1 MWVNFKC
8 TCAFKSRV
16 WLEKGTWESAWGVNL
31 PVCSKDYP
39 ILRAPVVKPE
49 PDASRKRK
57 EEKITESERTIEGFP
72 IVWVCWCRS
81 SGRWIGVESAPEEE
95 EGEKK
100 LITSCIG
107 MPAVWGP
114 YWTIQRVFLFDLWM
128 WALAGE
134 RPGWIAKIWLIRV
147 DRYTHACGYN

>member
-81 SGRWIGVESAPEEE
+81 SGRWIWVDSAPEEE
-95 EGEKK
+95 RRGKK

-107 MPAVWGP
+107 MLAVWGP
-114 YWTIQRVFLFDLWM
+114 YWTIQRFFIWFVDVSVSRGETRLDSKDMTHKSRQIYTCM
-128 WALAGE
+128 W
-134 RPGWIAKIWLIRV
+134 I
-147 DRYTHACGYN
+147 